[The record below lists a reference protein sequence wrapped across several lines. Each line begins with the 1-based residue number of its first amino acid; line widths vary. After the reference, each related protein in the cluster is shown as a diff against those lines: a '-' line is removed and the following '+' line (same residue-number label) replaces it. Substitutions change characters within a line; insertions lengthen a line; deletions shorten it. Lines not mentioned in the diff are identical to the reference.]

1 MVSIVTFRPPH
12 YGAYIFP
19 EWANALGWAI
29 ATSSMSMV
37 PIYAAYKLY
46 SLPGSLREVRV
57 PCALTC
63 ARARGPVCAHSCSAE
78 PGEGGKAVV
87 GGWGWSQGPSL

>member
-1 MVSIVTFRPPH
+1 MSIVTFRPPH

-37 PIYAAYKLY
+37 PIYAAYKFC

-57 PCALTC
+57 YTGPSPCPAYAGRRPLRSAAACSSLTS
-63 ARARGPVCAHSCSAE
+63 REGWRGRGPR
-78 PGEGGKAVV
+78 
-87 GGWGWSQGPSL
+87 